1 MGTKNNIWL
10 DHLYTP
16 IEFMML
22 AAVYLVSFQKSL
34 YKYTVVGVVILFIIL
49 NFIIVMMGVDIT
61 KMNSMPRILES
72 IFLISMAI
80 LYFYQ
85 TLHNFNYTYL
95 DKDPVFVLSCGVLI
109 YQAGISMA
117 YAMFN
122 DALAESYN
130 TARICLCIVFVLNIF
145 FYAVLTMALK
155 RSPVK

>member
-1 MGTKNNIWL
+1 
-10 DHLYTP
+10 
-16 IEFMML
+16 
-22 AAVYLVSFQKSL
+22 
-34 YKYTVVGVVILFIIL
+34 
-49 NFIIVMMGVDIT
+49 
-61 KMNSMPRILES
+61 
-72 IFLISMAI
+72 
-80 LYFYQ
+80 
-85 TLHNFNYTYL
+85 YL

>member
-85 TLHNFNYTYL
+85 TLHNFNYTY
-95 DKDPVFVLSCGVLI
+95 
-109 YQAGISMA
+109 
-117 YAMFN
+117 
-122 DALAESYN
+122 
-130 TARICLCIVFVLNIF
+130 
-145 FYAVLTMALK
+145 
-155 RSPVK
+155 